1 MELENIYELMEKFRD
16 SGLAKLELRQA
27 DLLIK
32 MEMPKKAEPVQK
44 ETGLSAKQSPQACEQ
59 IISSG
64 S

>member
-44 ETGLSAKQSPQACEQ
+44 ETGLSAEQSPEARGQNK
-59 IISSG
+59 SSG
-64 S
+64 A